1 MDSRSASAL
10 AASRREPENVRGT
23 LAMPVHFALLAAILC
38 AAFALYW
45 ATSFILEA
53 HDATTRFGADTWF
66 YTKIAD
72 GSALAR
78 VGENY
83 HLDRIFRFHPVT
95 VVLGA
100 GWMGL
105 FGWLS
110 GWMTPYHILKAMFSL
125 IGALNV
131 YAAMSAFA
139 AIMPRKHV
147 AFWGIIYAVSLGVW
161 FFSSIEES
169 KIVSAA
175 LAAAYIAVYL
185 HLRTQWTRPR
195 AILLTVI
202 LLFAC
207 LNEIVAGF
215 LVLIPVV
222 DTLMQRGFNLRAGR
236 WIAAHVLAGPLALAV
251 LELISRART
260 GPAGIHPEGANHA
273 SMLLWYVK
281 QNTYDIPA
289 LNAFLQRWFLFNL
302 AAPEPT
308 VHFSNPVIGYGG
320 DFQPRL
326 LTYFYEPS
334 SVILVALFAILL
346 LAIFLPRFRTKLA
359 PETRAILSGI
369 AAYVAMRSIFFFIFL
384 PKECMVYASSISL
397 SVLLFLAIPFS
408 ASNFPRKRILLALI
422 ATALFLVNGAFM
434 IAPQP

>member
-1 MDSRSASAL
+1 M
-10 AASRREPENVRGT
+10 RGT

-125 IGALNV
+125 VGALNI

-222 DTLMQRGFNLRAGR
+222 DTLMQRGFDLRCR
-236 WIAAHVLAGPLALAV
+236 ALD
-251 LELISRART
+251 RCART
-260 GPAGIHPEGANHA
+260 CRAARTRSAGIDFAGANRTRRHSSGRRQSCQHA
-273 SMLLWYVK
+273 ALVCETEYLRH
-281 QNTYDIPA
+281 TGPECIPA
-289 LNAFLQRWFLFNL
+289 TLVPLQSR
-302 AAPEPT
+302 
-308 VHFSNPVIGYGG
+308 G
-320 DFQPRL
+320 
-326 LTYFYEPS
+326 
-334 SVILVALFAILL
+334 
-346 LAIFLPRFRTKLA
+346 
-359 PETRAILSGI
+359 TRAHGPFFQSGHRLWRRLP
-369 AAYVAMRSIFFFIFL
+369 AAAAR
-384 PKECMVYASSISL
+384 
-397 SVLLFLAIPFS
+397 LFL
-408 ASNFPRKRILLALI
+408 
-422 ATALFLVNGAFM
+422 
-434 IAPQP
+434 

>member
-10 AASRREPENVRGT
+10 AASRRKPESVRGT
-23 LAMPVHFALLAAILC
+23 LAMPVPLALLAAILC

-72 GSALAR
+72 GRALAR

-110 GWMTPYHILKAMFSL
+110 AWMTPYHILKAMFAL

-131 YAAMSAFA
+131 YAAMTAFA
-139 AIMPRKHV
+139 AVMPRKHV
-147 AFWGIIYAVSLGVW
+147 AFWGVIYAVSLGVW

-169 KIVSAA
+169 KIVSTA

-185 HLRTQWTRPR
+185 HLRTQWSQPR

-215 LVLIPVV
+215 LVLIPIV
-222 DTLMQRGFNLRAGR
+222 DTLMQRGFDLRAGR
-236 WIAAHVLAGPLALAV
+236 WIAAHVLAGPLALV
-251 LELISRART
+251 ILELISRART
-260 GPAGIHPEGANHA
+260 GPAGTHPEGANHA

-281 QNTYDIPA
+281 QNTYDLPT
-289 LNAFLQRWFLFNL
+289 LNAFLQRWFFFNL

-308 VHFSNPVIGYGG
+308 VHFANPTIGYGG

-334 SVILVALFAILL
+334 SAILVALFAILL
-346 LAIFLPRFRTKLA
+346 LAIFLPRFCPKL
-359 PETRAILSGI
+359 PRETSALVLGL
-369 AAYVAMRSIFFFIFL
+369 AAFVFMRGVFFFVFL
-384 PKECMVYASSISL
+384 PNECMIYASSVSL
-397 SVLLFLAIPFS
+397 SVLLLLAIPFS
-408 ASNFPRKRILLALI
+408 ASAFPRRRILLAMI
-422 ATALFLVNGAFM
+422 ATALFLTNGAFL